1 MARGRTKGDHNG
13 RRIEIATAACKV
25 FLKLGLARTS
35 LADIAGEMGYTTGV
49 LRHYFSDKDELLLF
63 SKNMLFDGTHERA
76 RVVAEGYKGLDKL
89 RAMALEFLPS
99 DAESV
104 DRYRLLA
111 MFNGNAVGDARLTA
125 LQHKRNDSHA
135 TLFADAIA
143 ALQKEEILPKRLDPN
158 FEASGI
164 LSLADGL
171 GEQQIMRPKRW
182 TREALRKLMNRYID
196 SLAT

>member
-1 MARGRTKGDHNG
+1 
-13 RRIEIATAACKV
+13 
-25 FLKLGLARTS
+25 
-35 LADIAGEMGYTTGV
+35 MGYTTGV

>member
-1 MARGRTKGDHNG
+1 LARGRTKGDHNG

>member
-1 MARGRTKGDHNG
+1 
-13 RRIEIATAACKV
+13 
-25 FLKLGLARTS
+25 
-35 LADIAGEMGYTTGV
+35 
-49 LRHYFSDKDELLLF
+49 
-63 SKNMLFDGTHERA
+63 
-76 RVVAEGYKGLDKL
+76 
-89 RAMALEFLPS
+89 
-99 DAESV
+99 
-104 DRYRLLA
+104 